1 MGKWAVIYSSVTG
14 NTKKIAEAMAEAVG
28 KDCDV
33 FRVQEAP
40 EDVSDYDVVLL
51 GYWLRLGAPD
61 PLMLK
66 YLPKVHGTRVCFF
79 QTHGTDPT
87 SEHAVTSFARAGYQL
102 GADCEILGTFG
113 CRGKINPAMLAKRK
127 NAGPD
132 DPHGGPQSMERWKL
146 ASTHPD
152 AQDIADA
159 KDLVDR
165 MKHKMAMR
173 ERFLAKKAAK
183 LAALRQ
189 KKTDKD

>member
-28 KDCDV
+28 ADCDV

-87 SEHAVTSFARAGYQL
+87 SEHAVTSFARAAISSAQTARSSARSAAAARSSRRCSRSGRTP
-102 GADCEILGTFG
+102 GRTIRTAA
-113 CRGKINPAMLAKRK
+113 RR
-127 NAGPD
+127 AGSA
-132 DPHGGPQSMERWKL
+132 GGSRRRIPMPPTRRRPRNS
-146 ASTHPD
+146 
-152 AQDIADA
+152 
-159 KDLVDR
+159 
-165 MKHKMAMR
+165 
-173 ERFLAKKAAK
+173 
-183 LAALRQ
+183 
-189 KKTDKD
+189 

>member
-28 KDCDV
+28 ADCDV

-87 SEHAVTSFARAGYQL
+87 SEHAVTSFARGLSARRRLRDHRHVRLPRQDPAGAAREAEERRAGRSARRREEP
-102 GADCEILGTFG
+102 GALAARVDASR
-113 CRGKINPAMLAKRK
+113 CRRR
-127 NAGPD
+127 
-132 DPHGGPQSMERWKL
+132 GGGQGIHRRY
-146 ASTHPD
+146 A
-152 AQDIADA
+152 AQDC
-159 KDLVDR
+159 L
-165 MKHKMAMR
+165 
-173 ERFLAKKAAK
+173 
-183 LAALRQ
+183 
-189 KKTDKD
+189 

>member
-1 MGKWAVIYSSVTG
+1 
-14 NTKKIAEAMAEAVG
+14 
-28 KDCDV
+28 
-33 FRVQEAP
+33 
-40 EDVSDYDVVLL
+40 
-51 GYWLRLGAPD
+51 
-61 PLMLK
+61 
-66 YLPKVHGTRVCFF
+66 
-79 QTHGTDPT
+79 
-87 SEHAVTSFARAGYQL
+87 
-102 GADCEILGTFG
+102 
-113 CRGKINPAMLAKRK
+113 
-127 NAGPD
+127 
-132 DPHGGPQSMERWKL
+132 MERWKL